1 MKELFTADKLEQAK
15 EQAKTAQKQRTAR
28 ANELSNKT
36 AFNSLI
42 YSKQKQSV
50 SETALIDFA
59 LILASASATQFHQS
73 QIHELLK
80 LVDCKR
86 KTVAAHVK
94 AKENVFADLLTVD
107 TENVFTVHNQSVFQ
121 DIMSMSEF
129 QQQLHKYAERL
140 YTAFYDEQHMNAV
153 HAEALKMNKTTKRST
168 KKAANS

>member
-1 MKELFTADKLEQAK
+1 MKNLFTDEKLNEAK
-15 EQAKTAQKQRTAR
+15 IASKQRTAK

-59 LILASASATQFHQS
+59 LIIASANATQFHQS

-86 KTVAAHVK
+86 KTVAKHVRDK
-94 AKENVFADLLTVD
+94 QSVFADLLSVD
-107 TENVFTVHNQSVFQ
+107 EKNIFTVENQQVFC
-121 DIMSMSEF
+121 DIMNMSEF
-129 QQQLHKYAERL
+129 QQQLNKYAEKL
-140 YTAFYDEQHMNAV
+140 YTAFYDTEHMQAV
-153 HAEALKMNKTTKRST
+153 HEEALKMNKKTAQ